1 MAWRFTKVSAIILSN
16 LTHWLI
22 STQVDS
28 MLVALGIPGGA
39 EWALNEDDDNFESLY
54 AMHFLTAVVSGIGC
68 LLFFRLYSDAIKPL
82 AVYV

>member
-1 MAWRFTKVSAIILSN
+1 MEDHEGLRSNSQDN

-22 STQVDS
+22 STQ
-28 MLVALGIPGGA
+28 ALGIPGGA

>member
-1 MAWRFTKVSAIILSN
+1 MEVHEGLCNNSQDN
-16 LTHWLI
+16 LTHWSI
-22 STQVDS
+22 STQ
-28 MLVALGIPGGA
+28 ALGIPGGA

>member
-1 MAWRFTKVSAIILSN
+1 MEVHEGLRNNSQDN

-22 STQVDS
+22 STQ
-28 MLVALGIPGGA
+28 ALGIPGGA
-39 EWALNEDDDNFESLY
+39 EWGVNEDDDNFESLY